1 MSGEIR
7 FNIVYKYCKEHGPCN
22 EPLISILNQICPAG
36 HNFDTKIMVG
46 TGLLRWFFDFQ
57 RDEIR
62 TILSSRGVKIST
74 GGISNLSKELLL
86 RFYALHK
93 RRMPQMKSFFEKE
106 GGAKLHL
113 DGTGEAGNE
122 IVFMAKDGETGI
134 TMDAQI
140 IPTESKKYVK
150 IFLNSLKSL
159 LGSPIVIVRDMSN
172 QIRDAALEVF
182 PGVKHQI
189 CQYHFVKNLGKTIFK
204 IRYSTFRKGIVKMR
218 ILSQLKKTKGD
229 LNSIKHQ
236 DSEKDIAF
244 AEQKWITLAIEHL
257 LICRERSSNYP
268 FGLPYF
274 EIMNRILDVKIMV
287 QKIIEWNMA
296 HKLNVCEIKEFSE
309 KIDDITNNTDINSQY
324 SKIQKI
330 WEWFEKVRI
339 TLRVGRHLS
348 QNGSEMT
355 PTNAQNMREDF
366 EIVLNSIDTNGDT
379 EGGELL
385 RGARQITNNCRKH
398 MDELFVEVKDKF
410 GNVVDIMRDNNIEER
425 GHRWSRMHIR
435 RRTGRNRTTNEMAQY
450 GALMAIFSNLENETY
465 VRKILYDVKD
475 FIQEIQ
481 DIKAEEISRASELV
495 RPYAHKEMIHSD
507 SKRIDYLEEFINLL
521 EDECSVEKWLSIFMI
536 SN

>member
-1 MSGEIR
+1 
-7 FNIVYKYCKEHGPCN
+7 
-22 EPLISILNQICPAG
+22 
-36 HNFDTKIMVG
+36 MVAV
-46 TGLLRWFFDFQ
+46 GLLRFLFDFQ

-62 TILSSRGVKIST
+62 TILLSRGISIST
-74 GGISNLSKELLL
+74 GEISNLSKELLL

-93 RRMPQMKSFFEKE
+93 RHMPQMKSFFERE

-122 IVFMAKDGETGI
+122 IVFMAKDGDTGI

-150 IFLNSLKSL
+150 IFLNNLKSL
-159 LGSPIVIVRDMSN
+159 LGDPIVIVRDMSK
-172 QIRDAALEVF
+172 QIRDAAFEIF
-182 PGVKHQI
+182 PDVKHQI

-204 IRYSTFRKGIVKMR
+204 TRYSTFRKDIVKMR
-218 ILSQLKKTKGD
+218 ILSQIKKMKGD
-229 LNSIKHQ
+229 LSAIKHHG
-236 DSEKDIAF
+236 SEKDIFF
-244 AEQKWITLAIEHL
+244 AEQKWIILAIEHL

-274 EIMNRILDVKIMV
+274 EIMNRILDVQIMAHKIL
-287 QKIIEWNMA
+287 EWNMA
-296 HKLNVCEIKEFSE
+296 HKVNVCEIKEFSE
-309 KIDDITNNTDINSQY
+309 KLDDITNNAGINSQY

-348 QNGSEMT
+348 QNGSDMIT
-355 PTNAQNMREDF
+355 TNAQNMRDDF
-366 EIVLNSIDTNGDT
+366 EIILNAIDIDGVTK
-379 EGGELL
+379 GGELL

-398 MDELFVEVKDKF
+398 MDELFVEVKDTF

-465 VRKILYDVKD
+465 VREILYDIKD
-475 FIQEIQ
+475 FIREIQ
-481 DIKAEEISRASELV
+481 DITAEEISSASELV
-495 RPYAHKEMIHSD
+495 RPYAHKEIVHSD
-507 SKRIDYLEEFINLL
+507 SKRLEYLEEFINLL
-521 EDECSVEKWLSIFMI
+521 EGGRSAEKWLSKFNI
-536 SN
+536 SNRIMTP